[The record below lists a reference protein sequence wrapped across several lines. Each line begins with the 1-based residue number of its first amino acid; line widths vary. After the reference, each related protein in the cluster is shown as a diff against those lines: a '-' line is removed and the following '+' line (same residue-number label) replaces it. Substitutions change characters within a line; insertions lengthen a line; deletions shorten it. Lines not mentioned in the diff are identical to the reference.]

1 MFVGRKKE
9 LAALND
15 FYESGRFEMVTIYGR
30 RRVGK
35 TELIKEFIKDKKA
48 IYFLAI
54 EGNYKE
60 NLSGLTGAIHSTMAQ
75 ASYKDFGLA
84 LNAIHE
90 IALREKI
97 VFVIDEY
104 PYFAKSYKPVSSLL
118 QHAIDRKFQYMD
130 IMIILC
136 GSSMSFMEHEV
147 DGYKSPLYGRRT
159 GQLKVLPL
167 DFDTSRKF
175 FPEFSKQEQAV
186 LYGITGGIP
195 KYLLQVRNNQPL
207 DENIMRMFFKPQGL
221 LFEEP
226 NNLLKQEL
234 REPAVYNA
242 IIAAIAT
249 GRSKLN
255 EIVTKIDTDR
265 FDSAK
270 CNKYL
275 KTLINL
281 HIVRKELPV
290 SESSTS
296 RRGIYRLNDGMFRF
310 WYRFVYPNI
319 SRIALDAGEMVY
331 EYIQDGISGFMGE
344 IFEDICRQYLW
355 REKIADRLPFRFND
369 CGRWWGNN
377 PLLKSEQ
384 EIDLLAYNKKER
396 KGIFCECKWSDEQV
410 DSHVLDGLMNKASMF
425 FYEEKYYF
433 LFSKTG
439 FKENVRKRANDR
451 IRLIEF
457 KKMV

>member
-1 MFVGRKKE
+1 MFIGREKE
-9 LAALND
+9 MSALNG

-35 TELIKEFIKDKKA
+35 TELVKEFIKDKRA
-48 IYFLAI
+48 IYFLAA
-54 EGNYKE
+54 EGNFKE
-60 NLSGLTGAIHSTMAQ
+60 NLSGLTGAIHGTMAQ
-75 ASYKDFGLA
+75 SSYKDFRLA
-84 LNAIHE
+84 LEAIHE
-90 IALREKI
+90 VAMREKI

-118 QHAIDRKFQYMD
+118 QHAIDQKFQYMD
-130 IMIILC
+130 MMIILC

-175 FPEFSKQEQAV
+175 FPGFSKQEQAI

-195 KYLLQVRNNQPL
+195 KYLLQVRDEQSL
-207 DENIMRMFFKPQGL
+207 DENIMRMFFKSQGL

-242 IIAAIAT
+242 IISAVAAGST
-249 GRSKLN
+249 KLN

-275 KTLINL
+275 KTLMNL
-281 HIVRKELPV
+281 HIVRKEQPV
-290 SESSTS
+290 SESPTS
-296 RRGIYRLNDGMFRF
+296 RRSIYRLNDGMFRF
-310 WYRFVYPNI
+310 WYRFVYPNV
-319 SRIALDAGEMVY
+319 SKIALDAGELVY
-331 EYIQDGISGFMGE
+331 AYIKDMISGFMGE
-344 IFEDICRQYLW
+344 PFEDICKQYLW
-355 REKIADRLPFRFND
+355 KENIANRLPFSFND

-377 PLLKSEQ
+377 PVLRSEQ
-384 EIDLLAYNKKER
+384 EIDLIAYSKIER
-396 KGIFCECKWSDEQV
+396 KAIFCECKWTNEQV
-410 DSHVLDGLMNKASMF
+410 DSHVLDCLIEKSSMF
-425 FYEEKYYF
+425 CYDDKYYM
-433 LFSKTG
+433 LFSKSG
-439 FKENVRKRANDR
+439 YKENVRKRASDK
-451 IRLIEF
+451 IILTEF
-457 KKMV
+457 AQM